1 MDMSTATLRRSGRF
15 LILTIPRAY
24 VKQNALKAGAS
35 VDLKIV
41 GDELRVKPARRT
53 RFTLDELLRNT
64 PKGAEVPG
72 WDTSPP
78 VGGEMQ

>member
-1 MDMSTATLRRSGRF
+1 MSTATLRRSGGS
-15 LILTIPRAY
+15 LILTIPGAFIE
-24 VKQNALKAGAS
+24 QNALKAGAP

-64 PKGAEVPG
+64 PADAEVPG
-72 WDTSPP
+72 WDDTPI
-78 VGGEMQ
+78 GGEML